1 MCTPLQ
7 NSFLCY
13 NYIVTH
19 TIEKVKVVKKMHSI
33 VVALIFNAADLVT
46 GILSAIKE
54 KNLQSSK
61 LRDGIFKKGGFI
73 ICYFLAL
80 MIDMYGSEVGFNLT
94 VELLPIVLGFVCL
107 TEVVSIIENIS
118 KMTDILPDKLL
129 SLFHFSQKGENDD

>member
-1 MCTPLQ
+1 
-7 NSFLCY
+7 
-13 NYIVTH
+13 
-19 TIEKVKVVKKMHSI
+19 MHGI
-33 VVALIFNAADLVT
+33 AVALIFNATDLVT
-46 GILSAIKE
+46 GVLSAIKE
-54 KNLQSSK
+54 KDLQSSK

-80 MIDMYGSEVGFNLT
+80 MIDKYGSEVGFNLS

-129 SLFHFSQKGENDD
+129 SLFRVSQKGENND

>member
-1 MCTPLQ
+1 
-7 NSFLCY
+7 
-13 NYIVTH
+13 
-19 TIEKVKVVKKMHSI
+19 MHGI
-33 VVALIFNAADLVT
+33 AVALIFNAADLVT

-54 KNLQSSK
+54 KDLQSSK
-61 LRDGIFKKGGFI
+61 LRDGIFKKVGFI

-94 VELLPIVLGFVCL
+94 IELLPVVLGFICL

-129 SLFHFSQKGENDD
+129 SLFHVSSKGENDG